1 MLRFF
6 FFLTGF
12 GFSTIGFVYIIT
24 YLNYLSVGYTVME
37 YFKMIFTSFECI
49 LAFLGIII
57 LTIVVFMKGDENDI
71 HI

>member
-37 YFKMIFTSFECI
+37 YFKMIFTSFECL
-49 LAFLGIII
+49 LALLGIII
-57 LTIVVFMKGDENDI
+57 LTIVVFTKGDKNDI